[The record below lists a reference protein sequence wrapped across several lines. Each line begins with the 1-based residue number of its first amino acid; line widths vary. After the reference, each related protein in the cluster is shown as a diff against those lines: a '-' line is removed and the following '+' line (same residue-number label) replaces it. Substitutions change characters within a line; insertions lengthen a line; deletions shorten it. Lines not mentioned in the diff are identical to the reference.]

1 MTRSHLTRFAASAC
15 LVTLA
20 LLAAAPAFAEGIT
33 KVRGKVTDP
42 QGKPLDKVPIMFE
55 AQDIKKTVGPVK
67 TNAKGEYLIAT
78 LDISVARKWKIYP
91 KLDGYKTVI
100 MDWHVVGSD
109 GTEQDKAEKL
119 MDLKQEFPA
128 FTMLLVGDAGRN
140 EYNFV
145 IAKDADFVAANQ
157 AIQKKRKEAQAG
169 AAGAATAQAGAPAQP
184 ATPAAAPA
192 EGSKIN
198 PEAAAALQKAKS
210 LAEAGNHTEAIKI
223 YRDYLTKDPTSLPS
237 VYYYLGK
244 SLFET
249 GDDAA
254 AAQAFS
260 KGLELNPGMKGP
272 HFYLGNLSLREEDAA
287 GAALEYQ
294 KELANSPDSENV
306 LYNLGQAL
314 IKAGKYDEAIAA
326 LEKTSA
332 INPQKPEPLMS
343 LAAAYEAKGD
353 KAKADEMYEK
363 VAAIDPRNAAIL
375 FYNVGV
381 KAWNENRGK
390 EAVSAYQK
398 AVEKDPNY
406 AQAHRELARALMAQ
420 QDFKGALAHFQEYLK
435 LEPKAP
441 DAKEI
446 QDNIALLKK

>member
-1 MTRSHLTRFAASAC
+1 MTRSRLNRFAASAC
-15 LVTLA
+15 LVLSG

-42 QGKPLDKVPIMFE
+42 QGKPLEKVPIFFE
-55 AQDIKKTVGPVK
+55 ATDIKKTVGPVK

-78 LDISVARKWKIYP
+78 LDISVARKWRVYP

-100 MDWHVVGSD
+100 MDWRVVGSD
-109 GTEQDKAEKL
+109 GVEQDKNEKL
-119 MDLKQEFPA
+119 MDNKQEFPD

-145 IAKDADFVAANQ
+145 IAKEADFVAANQ
-157 AIQKKRKEAQAG
+157 AIIKKRKEAQA
-169 AAGAATAQAGAPAQP
+169 AASGATAPAAAAEAGAPA
-184 ATPAAAPA
+184 APAAPT
-192 EGSKIN
+192 IN
-198 PEAAAALQKAKS
+198 PEAAASLQKAKS
-210 LAEAGNHTEAIKI
+210 LADAGNHAQAIEGYKAF
-223 YRDYLTKDPTSLPS
+223 LAKDPTSNPA

-254 AAQAFS
+254 AAAAFS
-260 KGLELNPGMKGP
+260 KGLELKPDMKGA
-272 HFYLGNLSLREEDAA
+272 HFFLGNLSLRQEDPA
-287 GAALEYQ
+287 GAAVEYQ
-294 KELANSPDSENV
+294 KELALSPDSDTV
-306 LYNLGQAL
+306 LYNLGQAQ
-314 IKAGKYDEAIAA
+314 IKNGKFDEAIAA
-326 LEKTSA
+326 LEKAST
-332 INPQKPEPLMS
+332 INPQKPEPLMA
-343 LAAAYEAKGD
+343 LASAYEAKGD
-353 KAKADEMYEK
+353 KVKSDEMYQK

-375 FYNVGV
+375 FYNIGV

-390 EAVSAYQK
+390 DATRAYQK
-398 AVEKDPNY
+398 AVEIDPNY
-406 AQAHRELARALMAQ
+406 AQAHRELARALMAT

-435 LEPKAP
+435 LEPKAA